1 MIILDTYLDNLDSFL
16 EDDKNENDNLSQE
29 ESSAEETKSEEVPVE
44 EAKSEEAPVEETKS
58 EEAPAK
64 EAKSE
69 EAPVEEAKSEE
80 VPVEEAKSEEAPVE
94 EAKSEEASVEEL
106 KFSFSNLIGKKIGM
120 TQLFTDDGDVFPAT
134 VVQAGPCT
142 VTQIKS
148 KENDGYDSVQLGY
161 LDAKEKH
168 LTKSQI
174 GHFSKVKVNPKKV
187 LKEFRFDDKSENLPN
202 LGDEVD
208 LKQFNVGDLITVTG
222 YSIGKGFAGHM
233 KRHNFGGGRASHGKN
248 SVMRKS
254 GSVGAGTDPGRIF
267 PGMKMAGRMG
277 NDKVTVKNLEVL
289 NIDYNNNLIFIKGA
303 LPGSNNNYLYLTKK

>member
-1 MIILDTYLDNLDSFL
+1 MINLNTYFDSLDSLL
-16 EDDKNENDNLSQE
+16 EDDKNENNNLSQE
-29 ESSAEETKSEEVPVE
+29 ESSVE
-44 EAKSEEAPVEETKS
+44 ES
-58 EEAPAK
+58 
-64 EAKSE
+64 
-69 EAPVEEAKSEE
+69 
-80 VPVEEAKSEEAPVE
+80 KSEEAPVE
-94 EAKSEEASVEEL
+94 EAKSEEAPVEESKSEEAPVEEAPVEEAKSEEAPVEEL
-106 KFSFSNLIGKKIGM
+106 KFYFSNLIGKKIGM
-120 TQLFTDDGDVFPAT
+120 TQLFSDDGDVFPAT

-148 KENDGYDSVQLGY
+148 KGSEGYDSIQLGY
-161 LDAKEKH
+161 LDVKEKN

-174 GHFSKVKVNPKKV
+174 GHFSKSKISPKKV
-187 LKEFRFDDKSENLPN
+187 LKEFRFDSKSNNLPN
-202 LGDEVD
+202 IGDQVD
-208 LKQFNVGDLITVTG
+208 LKQFSVGDIITVTG

-233 KRHNFGGGRASHGKN
+233 KRHNFSGGRASHGKN

-277 NDKVTVKNLEVL
+277 NDRVTVKNLEVL

>member
-1 MIILDTYLDNLDSFL
+1 MINLDTYLDSFI
-16 EDDKNENDNLSQE
+16 EDDKNENDN
-29 ESSAEETKSEEVPVE
+29 SSH
-44 EAKSEEAPVEETKS
+44 
-58 EEAPAK
+58 
-64 EAKSE
+64 E

-80 VPVEEAKSEEAPVE
+80 TPVEEAKSEEAPAE
-94 EAKSEEASVEEL
+94 EAKSEEAPAEEAKSEEAPVEEL

-142 VTQIKS
+142 VTQIKN

-187 LKEFRFDDKSENLPN
+187 LKEFRFDEKSENLPN

-289 NIDYNNNLIFIKGA
+289 NIDHNNNLIFIKGA

>member
-1 MIILDTYLDNLDSFL
+1 MINLDTYLDGLDSFH

-29 ESSAEETKSEEVPVE
+29 ESSAEETKSEE
-44 EAKSEEAPVEETKS
+44 S
-58 EEAPAK
+58 
-64 EAKSE
+64 
-69 EAPVEEAKSEE
+69 APVEEAKSEE
-80 VPVEEAKSEEAPVE
+80 SAPVE
-94 EAKSEEASVEEL
+94 EAKSEESAPVEEAKSEESAPVEEAKSEESVPVEEAKSEDSEPVEDL
-106 KFSFSNLIGKKIGM
+106 KFSFSNLIGRKVGM

-148 KENDGYDSVQLGY
+148 KKNDGYDSIQLGY

-168 LTKSQI
+168 LTKSKI
-174 GHFSKVKVNPKKV
+174 GHFSKSKISPKKV
-187 LKEFRFDDKSENLPN
+187 LKEFRLNSKSNNLPN
-202 LGDEVD
+202 IGDQVD
-208 LKQFNVGDLITVTG
+208 LKQFSVGDLITVTG

-289 NIDYNNNLIFIKGA
+289 NIDYNNDLIFIKGA